1 MSFNITFLIQMIAF
15 AIFVF
20 ICMKWIWPPLIGEIS
35 NRQKKIEESLQAA
48 EKAKQSVSLAEENA
62 SKIISDA
69 KVKAQEI
76 VDQAESQ
83 KSKLIDN
90 ASDEARA
97 EKERIIKSATIETAK
112 NKAQEELRK
121 EISKLAIAGAEKIIS
136 SKVSSEEDDAL
147 VKEALKQF

>member
-1 MSFNITFLIQMIAF
+1 MIAF

-97 EKERIIKSATIETAK
+97 EKERIIKSATAEIETAK